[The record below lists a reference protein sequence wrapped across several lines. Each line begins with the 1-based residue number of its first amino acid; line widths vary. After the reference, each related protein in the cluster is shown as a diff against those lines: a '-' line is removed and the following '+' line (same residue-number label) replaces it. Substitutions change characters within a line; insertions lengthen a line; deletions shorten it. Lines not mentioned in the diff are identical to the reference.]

1 MSALSDLIE
10 TPKVE
15 LFPYQEDAVAW
26 LCKRGRGLVQSPAGS
41 GKTIIIAAAIYRVV
55 FAKARDSKVRVL
67 IIVNTLEQREQMLSA
82 IKLFP
87 GLLEAIELVVCC
99 PASAPADFAAD
110 LLAIDE
116 CHHSP
121 ARTWLAIIER
131 HRGCLWMASATAFGP
146 DEERNATLRRLVD
159 GNVFVVPREA
169 VASRV
174 VPAHVHLLHDTDSGL
189 REPIDAAIQREIMR
203 RRTYSKLDEGELYA
217 QVAAHLCIEMGVVPN
232 RARNAAIVRT
242 VEQHPDDSTLILVA
256 QIEHGQALSAAI
268 PGSAMAYSKM
278 GAKRR
283 REAIAAFRERNL
295 KCLIATSLADEGLD
309 VPVAN
314 VLIMAGAGRS
324 ASRVE
329 QRTGRVLR
337 TYGGKTHGTVYDFAD
352 EQHPLLARQ
361 SQRRQETYRRLRYRI
376 QTAPAARLELV

>member
-1 MSALSDLIE
+1 MSPLSSPIE
-10 TPKVE
+10 AQKVE
-15 LFPYQEDAVAW
+15 LFSYQENAVSW
-26 LCKRGRGLVQSPAGS
+26 LCQRGRGLVQSPAGS
-41 GKTIIIAAAIYRVV
+41 GKTLIVAAAIYRVV
-55 FAKARDSKVRVL
+55 FAKVRDRKARIMIL
-67 IIVNTLEQREQMLSA
+67 VNTLEQRQQMLDA
-82 IKLFP
+82 IALFP
-87 GLLEAIELVVCC
+87 GLAEAIELVVCC
-99 PASAPADFAAD
+99 PASAPDDFNAD
-110 LLAIDE
+110 LLAVDE

-121 ARTWLAIIER
+121 APTWLAIIQR
-131 HRGCLWMASATAFGP
+131 HTGCLWMVSATP
-146 DEERNATLRRLVD
+146 WSEDEERNATLRRLID
-159 GNVFVVPREA
+159 GNVFVVSREA

-174 VPAHVHLLHDTDSGL
+174 VPAHVYLLHDTDPGL
-189 REPIDAAIQREIMR
+189 REPIDAAIQREIAR
-203 RRTYSKLDEGELYA
+203 RRTYSRADEGELYA
-217 QVAAHLCIEMGVVPN
+217 QVAAHLCVELGVVPN

-242 VEQHPDDSTLILVA
+242 VQQHQDDSTLILVA

-268 PGSAMAYSKM
+268 PGSAMAFSRM

-314 VLIMAGAGRS
+314 VLVMAGAGRS

-337 TYGGKTHGTVYDFAD
+337 TYDGKTHGTVYDFAD

-361 SQRRQETYRRLRYRI
+361 SQRRQETYRKLRYRI